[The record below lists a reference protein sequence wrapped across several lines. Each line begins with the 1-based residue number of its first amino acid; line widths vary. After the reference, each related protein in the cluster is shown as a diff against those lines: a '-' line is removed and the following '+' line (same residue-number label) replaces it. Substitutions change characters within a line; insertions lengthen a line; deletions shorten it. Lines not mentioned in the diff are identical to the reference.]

1 MNQNG
6 MDKIKA
12 MIESGSLV
20 LNGLDSRHER
30 LFGQRVATNSGK
42 KDGSIVYEALNK
54 NSFVKQEGSDTIIAF
69 TDEYLIE
76 IGEKTKNEI
85 IDSLEK
91 YTAYLKR
98 TINEKGITS
107 EKITEFLTLY
117 SSAYS
122 NYLNIPRYDRLRR
135 ESVAFLKEVYDNADE
150 AEKQEMKKG
159 YEQYFVDSKNNVPRG
174 KLNFPNIKIRIKLDG
189 TRVPDNSPSKWNIV
203 IEEEKESLRNEFIF
217 KVFDDGLWD
226 YQTLFENGVI
236 TGLGGYD
243 VNAFVRDSKRLT
255 PEEKVNCFIVSGVC
269 DSREEVLEYYL
280 NNNKKFYVEIA
291 DIEEL
296 VKSYLNGKLNLKDVS
311 KRLKIDEVKKLSPD
325 TLEKLFTVQGF
336 PKSLEIVN
344 YVQEKNSS
352 RQERFINKKLFS
364 VLDRD
369 QIMKLAV
376 SDKLEYKNPLESKD
390 YIDMFGKLNLEDIST
405 LEENGLINP
414 EDMIKL
420 LKFNSISSVD
430 AEEYNRTLM
439 FVRNYYTLD
448 RLNKLKENGKIN
460 KSFASMFNDLLVKL
474 GEKRRKDYT
483 NELYDSML
491 EEDDYEKMLLG
502 YLKDGFDLPLRDDM
516 VISKDVLTEMYLNEE
531 LDENF
536 IISLYQKGF
545 TKTDV
550 LRELFSSDELLS
562 SYRKGIL
569 NGIVLNFVENRQEV
583 IREELEKGKISLED
597 VITLY
602 SDKEGIDINELQYIL
617 ENETLEDTDLAEF
630 IPDDIDE
637 SKIEGLFENYFIS
650 HDDLSNLVSRGI
662 ISSEDADSYAS
673 RMNTHEIFESIFD
686 NVSDAVLVRDTET
699 GESKTPGLRGLP
711 NKRAGQIKN
720 DPDLIDML
728 LDEIGFDKREI
739 ILHGDTNSL
748 DGYRV
753 RASDKYGVMALYNF
767 DKPGN
772 ATYVMSL
779 QQGLF
784 FLNRLVRKRRVESQE
799 HLEEKVDSVESTAT
813 KQELRETEHVKVR
826 NASRWLGR
834 NIVDS
839 IRKIN
844 DEFARD
850 YRKEKTYK
858 ERIDEVIE
866 TIREDYDERKR

>member
-1 MNQNG
+1 MAQNE
-6 MDKIKA
+6 MDKIKT
-12 MIESGSLV
+12 MIESGSLS
-20 LNGLDSRHER
+20 LGGLDSKHDR
-30 LFGQRVATNSGK
+30 LFGKRVITDSGK
-42 KDGSIVYEALNK
+42 KDGSIVYEALSK
-54 NSFVKQEGSDTIIAF
+54 NSFVKQEDSDTIIAF

-76 IGEKTKNEI
+76 ISEKTKNEI

-98 TINEKGITS
+98 TIKENGITS
-107 EKITEFLTLY
+107 EKINEFLTLY

-135 ESVAFLKEVYDNADE
+135 ESVLFLKDVYDNADE
-150 AEKQEMKKG
+150 AEKQKMKKG

-189 TRVPDNSPSKWNIV
+189 TRLPDDAPSKWNIV

-243 VNAFVRDSKRLT
+243 VNSFVRESKRLT
-255 PEEKVNCFIVSGVC
+255 PEEKINCFIVSGVC

-280 NNNKKFYVEIA
+280 KNNKKFYVELA
-291 DIEEL
+291 NIEEL
-296 VKSYLNGKLNLKDVS
+296 VSTYLDGKLSLKEVS
-311 KRLKIDEVKKLSPD
+311 KRLRIDEIKNLSPE

-336 PKSLEIVN
+336 PKNLDIVT
-344 YVQEKNSS
+344 YVQDKNSS
-352 RQERFINKKLFS
+352 RQERFISKKLFT
-364 VLDRD
+364 VLNSE
-369 QIMKLAV
+369 QIVKLAL
-376 SDKLEYKNPLESKD
+376 SDELEYKNPLESED
-390 YIDMFGKLNLEDIST
+390 YIEMYGKLKVDDIRA
-405 LEENGLINP
+405 LEEKGLINP
-414 EDMIKL
+414 EDIIKL
-420 LKFNSISSVD
+420 IKFGSVRVVD
-430 AEEYNRTLM
+430 FEEYNNTLRFM
-439 FVRNYYTLD
+439 RNYYTLD
-448 RLNKLKENGKIN
+448 RLNELKEAGKIN
-460 KSFASMFNDLLVKL
+460 KSFATMFNELLIQL
-474 GEKRRKDYT
+474 GEMKRKEYT
-483 NELYDSML
+483 DELYDSML
-491 EEDDYEKMLLG
+491 EKENCEDILLG
-502 YLKDGFDLPLRDDM
+502 YLQDGFDLPIRDDM
-516 VISKDVLTEMYLNEE
+516 VISKDTIEDWYLDDKI
-531 LDENF
+531 DENF
-536 IISLYQKGF
+536 IISLYQNGF
-545 TKTDV
+545 AKTDV
-550 LRELFSSDELLS
+550 LRELFSSDDLLE
-562 SYRKGIL
+562 SYRNGTL
-569 NGIVLNFVENRQEV
+569 NGIVLNFVENRKEV
-583 IREELEKGKISLED
+583 IREELEKGKISLQD

-617 ENETLEDTDLAEF
+617 ENETLEDADLAEF

-637 SKIEGLFENYFIS
+637 TKIEGLFENYFIS

-662 ISSEDADSYAS
+662 ISSDDADFYAS

-686 NVSDAVLVRDTET
+686 NVSDAILVRDTET
-699 GESKTPGLRGLP
+699 GESKTPGLRIGT

-728 LDEIGFDKREI
+728 LDEVGFDKREI
-739 ILHGDTNSL
+739 VLHGETNSL

-826 NASRWLGR
+826 NASKWLGR
-834 NIVDS
+834 NIIDS
-839 IRKIN
+839 IRKIS

-850 YRKEKTYK
+850 YRKEKAYK
-858 ERIDEVIE
+858 ERIDDVIE

>member
-1 MNQNG
+1 MAQNE

-12 MIESGSLV
+12 MIESGSLS
-20 LNGLDSRHER
+20 LGGIDSKHDR
-30 LFGQRVATNSGK
+30 LFGKRLAMQPKRE
-42 KDGSIVYEALNK
+42 DGSIAYEALNK
-54 NSFVKQEGSDTIIAF
+54 NTFVKQEGTDNVVAF

-76 IGEKTKNEI
+76 IEEETKNEI
-85 IDSLEK
+85 VSALEK
-91 YTAYLKR
+91 YTNHLKASMK
-98 TINEKGITS
+98 EQGIS
-107 EKITEFLTLY
+107 AKKVNEFLTLY

-122 NYLNIPRYDRLRR
+122 NYLNTPRFERLRR
-135 ESVAFLKEVYDNADE
+135 EAVSFLKDFYDNGDDE
-150 AEKQEMKKG
+150 TKRRMKAG
-159 YEQYFVDSKNNVPRG
+159 YEQYFIDSKNNIPRG
-174 KLNFPNIKIRIKLDG
+174 TLNFPNIKIRIKLDG
-189 TRVPDNSPSKWNIV
+189 TRVPDDAPSKWNIV
-203 IEEEKESLRNEFIF
+203 IEEEKESIRNEFIF

-243 VNAFVRDSKRLT
+243 VNSFVRESKRLT
-255 PEEKVNCFIVSGVC
+255 PEEKINCFIVSGVC
-269 DSREEVLEYYL
+269 DSREEVLEYYIK
-280 NNNKKFYVEIA
+280 NNKKFYVEIA

-296 VKSYLNGKLNLKDVS
+296 VNTYLDGKLSLKDVS
-311 KRLKIDEVKKLSPD
+311 RRLRIDEIKKLSPE

-336 PKSLEIVN
+336 PKNLDIVT

-352 RQERFINKKLFS
+352 RQERFINKKLFT
-364 VLDRD
+364 VLDRT
-369 QIMKLAV
+369 QIVKLAL
-376 SDKLEYKNPLESKD
+376 SDELEYKNPLESED
-390 YIDMFGKLNLEDIST
+390 YIDMFGKLNVDDIRA
-405 LEENGLINP
+405 LEEKGLINP
-414 EDMIKL
+414 EDIIKL
-420 LKFNSISSVD
+420 VKFNSIGFIDV
-430 AEEYNRTLM
+430 EEYNKTLM
-439 FVRNYYTLD
+439 FMRNYYTLD
-448 RLNKLKENGKIN
+448 RLNDLKEAGKIN
-460 KSFASMFNDLLVKL
+460 KSFASMFNNLLIQL
-474 GEKRRKDYT
+474 GEKKRKEYT
-483 NELYDSML
+483 DELYDSML
-491 EEDDYEKMLLG
+491 EKENHEDILLG
-502 YLKDGFDLPLRDDM
+502 YLQDGFDLPVRDDM
-516 VISKDVLTEMYLNEE
+516 VLSKDAIENWYLDDKI
-531 LDENF
+531 DENF
-536 IISLYQKGF
+536 IISLYQNGF
-545 TKTDV
+545 AKTDV
-550 LRELFSSDELLS
+550 LRELFSSDDLLE
-562 SYRKGIL
+562 SYRNGTL
-569 NGIVLNFVENRQEV
+569 NGIVLNFVENRKEV
-583 IREELEKGKISLED
+583 IREELEKGKISLQD

-637 SKIEGLFENYFIS
+637 TKIEGLFENYFIS

-662 ISSEDADSYAS
+662 ISSDDADSYAS

-686 NVSDAVLVRDTET
+686 NVSDAILVRDTET
-699 GESKTPGLRGLP
+699 GESKTPGLRIGP

-728 LDEIGFDKREI
+728 LDEVGFDKREI
-739 ILHGDTNSL
+739 VLRGETNSL

-826 NASRWLGR
+826 NASKWLGR
-834 NIVDS
+834 NIIDS
-839 IRKIN
+839 IRKIS

-858 ERIDEVIE
+858 ERIDDVIE